1 MGVSRLPPVHHA
13 SGRLSPLRRRQRR
26 SLGRRQTHINQ
37 SLHALPSPLGA
48 ATVMERDGGGLSYL
62 LGQGFRRV
70 RTCRHRG
77 LEHRTPCQIDAIGVD
92 EIQYSKGHRYLT
104 LVYQID
110 LGVESFQ
117 GFFTTIGEEITSKIV
132 FITAN
137 TSPELAQRALAMG
150 ATGYLI
156 KSHLEELLPALE
168 AVMVGNTYVSR
179 VLRMDERSQAA
190 TE

>member
-1 MGVSRLPPVHHA
+1 MVAEASDGITTVELAAKLKPAIVLLDISMPWMSGFEAALAIVRVSP
-13 SGRLSPLRRRQRR
+13 
-26 SLGRRQTHINQ
+26 
-37 SLHALPSPLGA
+37 
-48 ATVMERDGGGLSYL
+48 
-62 LGQGFRRV
+62 
-70 RTCRHRG
+70 
-77 LEHRTPCQIDAIGVD
+77 
-92 EIQYSKGHRYLT
+92 
-104 LVYQID
+104 
-110 LGVESFQ
+110 
-117 GFFTTIGEEITSKIV
+117 TSKIV

>member
-1 MGVSRLPPVHHA
+1 MIATVLIADDYTPFRRLVREMIQNA
-13 SGRLSPLRRRQRR
+13 SGYRVVAEASDGITTVELAAKLKPAIVLLDISMPWMSGFEAALALVRVSP
-26 SLGRRQTHINQ
+26 
-37 SLHALPSPLGA
+37 
-48 ATVMERDGGGLSYL
+48 
-62 LGQGFRRV
+62 
-70 RTCRHRG
+70 
-77 LEHRTPCQIDAIGVD
+77 
-92 EIQYSKGHRYLT
+92 
-104 LVYQID
+104 
-110 LGVESFQ
+110 
-117 GFFTTIGEEITSKIV
+117 TSKIV

>member
-1 MGVSRLPPVHHA
+1 MIATVLIADDYTPFRRFVREMIQNA
-13 SGRLSPLRRRQRR
+13 SGYRVVAEASDGITTVELAAKLKPAIVLLDISMPWMSGFEAALALVRVSP
-26 SLGRRQTHINQ
+26 
-37 SLHALPSPLGA
+37 
-48 ATVMERDGGGLSYL
+48 
-62 LGQGFRRV
+62 
-70 RTCRHRG
+70 
-77 LEHRTPCQIDAIGVD
+77 
-92 EIQYSKGHRYLT
+92 
-104 LVYQID
+104 
-110 LGVESFQ
+110 
-117 GFFTTIGEEITSKIV
+117 TSKIV